1 MNILVLNS
9 GSASLRFEV
18 IATPESHTTHEK
30 RSTLVSG
37 IVEGIGE
44 EATFSLLEN
53 KQTIRKEKI
62 DASDYGAATRHLLK
76 WLDAAWQDA
85 STTHQLDAV
94 GHRIVHGGDRFTE
107 SVVINSDVIVGMRSW
122 KISHRYTTPRRSR
135 LFGLLVICWE
145 TMCR

>member
-1 MNILVLNS
+1 MNILVLNA

-18 IATPESHTTHEK
+18 IATPESHTAPEK

-62 DASDYGAATRHLLK
+62 DASDYGAATRHLL
-76 WLDAAWQDA
+76 LDAGPDRMQVQTERGE
-85 STTHQLDAV
+85 SQLMVRACML
-94 GHRIVHGGDRFTE
+94 T
-107 SVVINSDVIVGMRSW
+107 
-122 KISHRYTTPRRSR
+122 
-135 LFGLLVICWE
+135 LFPSKKDC
-145 TMCR
+145 